1 MAKKQIPDSGKTLRA
16 LQLPDDLAKGTAFV
30 SLHGQNYVRVENFRG
45 ISRYSCEEIRL
56 LTRKGCLCILGSH
69 LEIESYTS
77 DEIEISGRI
86 KSLFLPE

>member
-86 KSLFLPE
+86 KSLFFLE